1 MSPAAAT
8 AYRQDLPHP
17 QRPWRPVEH
26 RSQRQGRTVISAF
39 AAPVVREIIPRRDAG
54 AAAAAATW

>member
-8 AYRQDLPHP
+8 APRQDLPHP

-26 RSQRQGRTVISAF
+26 RSQRPGRTVISAF
-39 AAPVVREIIPRRDAG
+39 AAPVVREIVPRRDAG